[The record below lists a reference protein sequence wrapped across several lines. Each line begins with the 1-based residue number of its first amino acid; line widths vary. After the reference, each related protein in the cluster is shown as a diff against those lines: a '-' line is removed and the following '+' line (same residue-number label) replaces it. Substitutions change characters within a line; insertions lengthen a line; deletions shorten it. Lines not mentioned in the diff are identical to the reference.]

1 MKQIVFAT
9 ENPGKLREVSAFANN
24 YGVQVMS
31 PSQAGL
37 EPSKVD
43 ETGSS
48 YEENA
53 RLKVESCLG
62 QEAAKQLIICGDDS
76 GMEIDALNGQPGIHT
91 RRWLGYEMSD
101 DEIIEHT
108 LKSLSGENNRKI
120 TSKTVLA
127 YSDHGKPIQ
136 YVTGEL
142 NGRIAGE
149 SFDVPNQEGFPFR
162 QLFIVD
168 GDPEIPMWKFDELS
182 LPERKGQLSHR
193 EQAFLKLFQ
202 SLGWAK

>member
-1 MKQIVFAT
+1 VKQLVFAT
-9 ENPGKLREVSAFANN
+9 ENPGKLREVSVFADN
-24 YGVQVMS
+24 YGVKVLS

-37 EPSKVD
+37 EQANVE

-53 RLKVESCLG
+53 KLKVESCLD

-108 LKSLSGENNRKI
+108 LKSLSGEQNRKV

-127 YSDHGKPIQ
+127 YSSHGNPIQ
-136 YVTGEL
+136 FVTGEL
-142 NGRIAGE
+142 NGRIAKE

-168 GDPEIPMWKFDELS
+168 TEPEIPMWKFDDLPLS
-182 LPERKGQLSHR
+182 ERNGHLSHR

-202 SLGWAK
+202 ALNWTK

>member
-1 MKQIVFAT
+1 MRQLVFAT
-9 ENPGKLREVSAFANN
+9 ENPGKLREVRIFADN
-24 YGVQVMS
+24 YDIAVLS

-37 EPSKVD
+37 IQEKVN
-43 ETGSS
+43 ETGNS
-48 YEENA
+48 YQENA
-53 RLKVESCLG
+53 KLKVESCLG
-62 QEAAKQLIICGDDS
+62 QEASKQLVICGDDS

-108 LKSLSGENNRKI
+108 LKSLVGEKNRKI

-136 YVTGEL
+136 FVTGEL
-142 NGRIAGE
+142 NGRIAEE

-168 GDPEIPMWKFDELS
+168 ADPEIPMWRFDELP
-182 LPERKGQLSHR
+182 LAERNGHLSHR

-202 SLGWAK
+202 ALGWDK